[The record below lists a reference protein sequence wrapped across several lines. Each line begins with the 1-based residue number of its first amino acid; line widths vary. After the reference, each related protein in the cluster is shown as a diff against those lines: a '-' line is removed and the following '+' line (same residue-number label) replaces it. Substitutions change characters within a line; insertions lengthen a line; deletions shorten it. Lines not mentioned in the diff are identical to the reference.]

1 MDIKFTYSTYDL
13 LMLLMIRLFYLW
25 FTYDLLILLMIYLW
39 FTYST
44 YNLLLMI
51 HLCIWAFTYPTYEL
65 LSLLTTVVCRD
76 CFWIQ
81 FGAFYWQKH
90 QATEHS
96 RQGLAAYGPTAI
108 AGWQETASSHPRR
121 LAVSLVLDVLALSD
135 TCKWQVPE
143 IAVNDVLKACA
154 NLRHFLVICHVLPQP
169 ASDKMIVSNLSK
181 ISELK

>member
-13 LMLLMIRLFYLW
+13 LMLLLIYLFYLW
-25 FTYDLLILLMIYLW
+25 FTYDILILLMIYLSIQWVTYATYDLLMIYLFYLW

-44 YNLLLMI
+44 YNLLMI

-65 LSLLTTVVCRD
+65 LSLLTTVVCRG

-81 FGAFYWQKH
+81 FCAFYWQKH
-90 QATEHS
+90 QATEHN
-96 RQGLAAYGPTAI
+96 RHGLAAYGPTAI
-108 AGWQETASSHPRR
+108 AGWKETASSHPRR
-121 LAVSLVLDVLALSD
+121 LAVRLVLDVLALSD

-154 NLRHFLVICHVLPQP
+154 N
-169 ASDKMIVSNLSK
+169 
-181 ISELK
+181 